1 MSQVDRQTVI
11 DEVSVVY
18 HCAATVRFD
27 EALKKA
33 VLLNVRG
40 VKCMLDLAE
49 QMKCLEVSTYARL
62 IHLEIPM

>member
-1 MSQVDRQTVI
+1 MDRQTVI

-33 VLLNVRG
+33 VLLNARG

-49 QMKCLEVSTYARL
+49 QMKCLEVS
-62 IHLEIPM
+62 